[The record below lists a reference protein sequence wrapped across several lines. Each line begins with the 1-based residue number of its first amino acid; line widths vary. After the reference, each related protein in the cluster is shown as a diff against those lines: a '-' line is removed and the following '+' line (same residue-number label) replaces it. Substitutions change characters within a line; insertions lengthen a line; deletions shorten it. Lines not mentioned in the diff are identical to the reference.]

1 MAESLPFTLG
11 DLVASSELGL
21 ELVVGDVRARS
32 RAVAGAQSSDIEHP
46 TRWLARDWVLLITG
60 VGLSPE
66 IERQHELIAE
76 LDEAGLA
83 ALGFAIQV
91 VHSEMPPA
99 LIAAA
104 RERGFPIFTVPLR
117 TGFRDVIGTVYRN
130 VMSQEIRAAHRL
142 AAMQRFL
149 MDAIG
154 EEAPEVTVVERLG
167 SLLGAKVGVL
177 REDGEP
183 ELGAA
188 RLPGREIV
196 GAIEGHLQVPAPFE
210 TAELHGLALPIDVPG
225 QSRLRW
231 LVIAVPHGRAL
242 HPLARPAAHVAL
254 PLFIA
259 MARLTRVQTEHEF
272 ALRRAVLEA
281 LIAADDRQAA
291 GVAAARA
298 RACGVDVA
306 RGVAVIALTVPE
318 RTQDPDELLC
328 AVDRTMAG
336 LHVPMLA
343 SLRARTIFGLLAAP
357 VGAQTLLNG
366 VLSETGGLRVGVGR
380 TVTEPIA
387 VSQSLLDA
395 ELAARVPP
403 HRSPEPIVR
412 YDELDLGTV
421 LLNEVSIGRL
431 TPKVE
436 SWLAP
441 LRAHPM
447 FYETVVSFL
456 ESHQDITRTAKAL
469 KLHPN
474 SVRYRLARAEA
485 LIGAPLRA
493 PSTIVGLH
501 IAIAAHRD
509 AAMAATDDRPG
520 AGLGP

>member
-1 MAESLPFTLG
+1 MVESLPFTLG

-21 ELVVGDVRARS
+21 ELVVGDARAGS
-32 RAVAGAQSSDIEHP
+32 RVVAGAQSSDIEHP

-60 VGLSPE
+60 VGLSPDVE
-66 IERQHELIAE
+66 QQRALIAE

-83 ALGFAIQV
+83 ALGFAVDV
-91 VHSEMPPA
+91 VHREVPPA

-117 TGFRDVIGTVYRN
+117 TAFRDVIGTVYRN

-167 SLLGAKVGVL
+167 ALLGAKVGLL

-188 RLPGREIV
+188 RLPGKEIV
-196 GAIEGHLQVPAPFE
+196 AAIEGHPQVPAPFE
-210 TAELHGLALPIDVPG
+210 TGELHGLALPIDLPSQRG
-225 QSRLRW
+225 LRW
-231 LVIAVPHGRAL
+231 LVIATPHGRTL
-242 HPLARPAAHVAL
+242 HPLARAAAHVAL

-259 MARLTRVQTEHEF
+259 MARLTRVQAEHDL

-281 LIAADDRQAA
+281 LIAADDRHSA

-298 RACGVDVA
+298 RACGVDVS
-306 RGVAVIALTVPE
+306 RGVAVIALSAPE
-318 RTQDPDELLC
+318 RTRDPEELLR
-328 AVDRTMAG
+328 AVERTMVD

-343 SLRARTIFGLLAAP
+343 SLRGRTIFGLLTAP
-357 VGAQTLLNG
+357 VDDQVLLKG
-366 VLSETGGLRVGVGR
+366 VLGAAAGLRVGVGR
-380 TVTEPIA
+380 IVTDP
-387 VSQSLLDA
+387 VVVPQSLLDA
-395 ELAARVPP
+395 ELAVREPP
-403 HRSPEPIVR
+403 HRSSPAIVR
-412 YDELDLGTV
+412 YDDLDLGTI
-421 LLNEVSIGRL
+421 LLNEVSVGRL
-431 TPKVE
+431 MPKVE
-436 SWLAP
+436 DWLGP
-441 LRAHPM
+441 LRENPM

-456 ESHQDITRTAKAL
+456 EHNLDVTRTAKSL
-469 KLHPN
+469 QLHPN
-474 SVRYRLARAEA
+474 SVRYRLARAEE

-501 IAIAAHRD
+501 IA
-509 AAMAATDDRPG
+509 MATGTTAVEARRR
-520 AGLGP
+520 AVE